1 MLDVNV
7 QIYRQGKKEIQQ
19 TPNFNWITGIH
30 VLFGNKL
37 KLYILNVLSIMFVVY
52 SVNF

>member
-1 MLDVNV
+1 M
-7 QIYRQGKKEIQQ
+7 
-19 TPNFNWITGIH
+19 H

-52 SVNF
+52 SVNFW